1 MQWRGLCCLC
11 CLCGAARL
19 PRKSGLPP
27 RPLQGTALLPPCH
40 CPAASLPPSTVEL
53 AALDTSGLDPAHVP
67 VQSGR
72 LRAQLERAD
81 RRGMHWRLKQ
91 EPQPAGSADRVAAM
105 RGELQLL
112 ELTVRLRERLADQN
126 EAQELLE
133 VEERAL
139 ARRLREAL
147 ENRRAS

>member
-1 MQWRGLCCLC
+1 MG
-11 CLCGAARL
+11 G
-19 PRKSGLPP
+19 
-27 RPLQGTALLPPCH
+27 
-40 CPAASLPPSTVEL
+40 
-53 AALDTSGLDPAHVP
+53 TSGGRGESDALRRLRDENA
-67 VQSGR
+67 R

-126 EAQELLE
+126 EALELLE

-139 ARRLREAL
+139 ASRLREAL